1 MNEIA
6 RRETVLQVSALTRS
20 YGKGTKAFRAVKGL
34 DFRVS
39 RGEVFGLLGT
49 NGAGKASTLE
59 ILEGLAPASS
69 GEIEVF
75 GRDPFIDKSLI
86 RPRMG
91 IMLQSGGLPSQLTVQ
106 ETIKM
111 WQGTCSN
118 PRNTEEVLADVELLH
133 RLDVR
138 VGVLSGG
145 EQRRLDLGC
154 ALLGNPELLFLDEPT
169 TGLDPESRR
178 NVWDLLLRLKEQGVT
193 MVLTTHYLEEAELL
207 CDRIAIMNEGTIARE
222 GTLSE
227 LVNSVSAE
235 ITVSSVQTPPQL
247 PGTTVNTEQG
257 RHTISTKQL
266 PQDALTVLEWAR
278 ENCLELE
285 GFSARPASLEKVFM
299 SIANEHNPQP
309 DYKGVQ
315 S

>member
-1 MNEIA
+1 MKELA
-6 RRETVLQVSALTRS
+6 RPETVLRVNALTRS

-34 DFRVS
+34 DFRVC

-49 NGAGKASTLE
+49 NGAGKTSTLE
-59 ILEGLAPASS
+59 ILEGLAPATS
-69 GEIEVF
+69 GQVKVF
-75 GRDPFIDKSLI
+75 GQDPFVDKALI

-118 PRNTEEVLADVELLH
+118 PRDAEEILADVELSH

-178 NVWDLLLRLKEQGVT
+178 NVWDLLLRLKDQGVT
-193 MVLTTHYLEEAELL
+193 MILTTHYLEEAELL
-207 CDRIAIMNEGTIARE
+207 CDRIAIMNAGTIARE

-235 ITVSSVQTPPQL
+235 ITVSSVHTPPRL
-247 PGTTVNTEQG
+247 PGTTITTEEKY
-257 RHTISTKQL
+257 HTISTKQL
-266 PQDALTVLEWAR
+266 PQDTLAVLEWAR
-278 ENCLELE
+278 ENHIELE
-285 GFSARPASLEKVFM
+285 RFSARPASLEKVFM
-299 SIANEHNPQP
+299 SIADNQNSQTS
-309 DYKGVQ
+309 YKGA
-315 S
+315 